1 MKDKLGQAPAFP
13 QETMIYKGGNMLE
26 VNEIFYGMSTR
37 LLLAGMAMQGFCS
50 NPSYTNLHSD
60 DIAECALMQADKL
73 LSQEAL

>member
-13 QETMIYKGGNMLE
+13 IVLE
-26 VNEIFYGMSTR
+26 GEFNNRMSTR

-73 LSQEAL
+73 LPQEAL